1 MGKIYHLYT
10 FQNRVKV
17 FGSVDSTEMID
28 EDAFEINGLV
38 DMFFHSKFVDTN
50 QC

>member
-10 FQNRVKV
+10 FQNRVEV
-17 FGSVDSTEMID
+17 FGSVDSTKMID

-38 DMFFHSKFVDTN
+38 DMFFPSKFDTN